1 MGQVIVLKAPA
12 VAHEDGA
19 HDAHDAHEDGVHED
33 GAHDAHVGAHG
44 AHDAHKDGAH
54 DAHEDSIRG
63 LRWHTRMRHC

>member
-12 VAHEDGA
+12 VA
-19 HDAHDAHEDGVHED
+19 HED